1 MKTRFGESRFVSA
14 LSISVLLCGCAGVD
28 FYSTSGLKP
37 GTETGIPIYA
47 SKPYLLVSRTGN
59 KDKPTEVTIV
69 HLSDQSKV
77 IYAKPRSGF
86 GSSNLTLSLANGQM
100 TSFGQQVDTKIP
112 EMITSLAGMV
122 TARGGAAKAEAEAEK
137 ILSGLGTQQSAVLAA
152 DVGKRV
158 VAIADEMLAKI
169 SNKSLNALFQDELAV
184 VKSAAQALMGA
195 GNALQ
200 DLTNTPA
207 VNKQHLDVVKA
218 QKEALEKKV
227 PSPSGSSTPRDAA
240 LQAVVAWEGKL
251 GALFELAQPE
261 KPAQAT
267 FELYEIVQ
275 DANGGM
281 TTLRRVDVPEVK

>member
-1 MKTRFGESRFVSA
+1 MRILDERWRLVSI
-14 LSISVLLCGCAGVD
+14 LGVGVLLGGCAGVD
-28 FYSTSGLKP
+28 FYSTPTLKR

-59 KDKPTEVTIV
+59 KEKPTEVSIV
-69 HLSDQSKV
+69 HLSDPSKV

-100 TSFGQQVDTKIP
+100 TAFGQQVDTKIP
-112 EMITSLAGMV
+112 EMLTSLAGLI
-122 TARGGAAKAEAEAEK
+122 TARGGASKAEAEAEK
-137 ILSGLGTQQSAVLAA
+137 ILSELGTRQSAVLAA

-158 VAIADEMLAKI
+158 VAIANEMLAKI
-169 SNKSLNALFQDELAV
+169 QDRSLAPLLADELKAV
-184 VKSAAQALMGA
+184 GSAAQTLIGA

-200 DLTNTPA
+200 DLTNTPG
-207 VNKQHLDVVKA
+207 VNRQHLDVIKA

-227 PSPSGSSTPRDAA
+227 PTPSGSSTPRDAA
-240 LQAVVAWEGKL
+240 LQLVVAWEGKL
-251 GALFELAQPE
+251 GALFDSAQPE

-275 DANGGM
+275 DAMGGA
-281 TTLRRVDVPEVK
+281 TALRRVDVP